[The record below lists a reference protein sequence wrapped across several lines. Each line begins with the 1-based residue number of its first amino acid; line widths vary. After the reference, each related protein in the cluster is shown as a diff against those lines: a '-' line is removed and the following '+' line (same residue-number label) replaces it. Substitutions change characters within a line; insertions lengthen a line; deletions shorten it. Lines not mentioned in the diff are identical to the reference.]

1 MNKVIFTEP
10 AEYDLLD
17 IEYYIHVR
25 LCNRDAADRMMD
37 GILEQANSLADFP
50 MKCPFVEDELLRAIG
65 IRVAGFENYYI
76 FYIYDAKTLWGTWI
90 QIEEN
95 NHHWVWKFEPNGDF
109 Y

>member
-1 MNKVIFTEP
+1 MLFFQIISN
-10 AEYDLLD
+10 
-17 IEYYIHVR
+17 
-25 LCNRDAADRMMD
+25 
-37 GILEQANSLADFP
+37 
-50 MKCPFVEDELLRAIG
+50 
-65 IRVAGFENYYI
+65 I

>member
-1 MNKVIFTEP
+1 MNKVIFTKP

-25 LCNRDAADRMMD
+25 LCNRDAADRMID

-76 FYIYDAKTLWGTWI
+76 FYIYD
-90 QIEEN
+90 EEN
-95 NHHWVWKFEPNGDF
+95 GLLSILRILYARSDWKRLLIRQ
-109 Y
+109 YT